1 MVATWVMI
9 ANSKKGAKLDLLWCI
24 LECERSNVLLP
35 SWTFKLI
42 ENWGELRI
50 DSKGEVDG
58 SKKRWW
64 REGGGK
70 SFPFFS
76 PHPSSLSFS
85 IAFEEPLRIVK
96 KKRLLCRL
104 HAVTVLERFGHK
116 TK

>member
-9 ANSKKGAKLDLLWCI
+9 ANSKKDAKLDLPWRI

-42 ENWGELRI
+42 KNRGELRI

-64 REGGGK
+64 GEGWGREF
-70 SFPFFS
+70 SFFS
-76 PHPSSLSFS
+76 P
-85 IAFEEPLRIVK
+85 PL
-96 KKRLLCRL
+96 LP
-104 HAVTVLERFGHK
+104 
-116 TK
+116 